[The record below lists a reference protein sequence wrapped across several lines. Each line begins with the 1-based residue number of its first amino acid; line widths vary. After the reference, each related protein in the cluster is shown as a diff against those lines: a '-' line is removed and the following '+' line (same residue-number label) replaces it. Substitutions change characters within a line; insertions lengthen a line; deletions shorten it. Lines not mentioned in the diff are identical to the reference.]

1 MLLYTPFI
9 CHDLCCHLGAY
20 SGGCC
25 AGFWWFWAA
34 VLVLRQFSSWLPTRG
49 SVDAAVWLFFA
60 AVSWVA
66 PAVRRFCAA
75 FFAFCCARGLAVA
88 LLVSSDNSLCG
99 CGFGCF
105 YSSLKKKKVSIIS
118 KFMHK
123 MTSNYANAFY
133 DIKGICIL
141 NHKEKLTSNYEWAV
155 VLFFLTVLTA
165 EKAM

>member
-1 MLLYTPFI
+1 LWCCYIHRLYVTISAVIWELILVAAVQVFGGFG
-9 CHDLCCHLGAY
+9 LQSWSFGSSVAGCHLEGRWMQLF
-20 SGGCC
+20 GC
-25 AGFWWFWAA
+25 
-34 VLVLRQFSSWLPTRG
+34 
-49 SVDAAVWLFFA
+49 FFA

-66 PAVRRFCAA
+66 AA
-75 FFAFCCARGLAVA
+75 FFVFCCARGLAVA